1 MNHLIRKFIKKK
13 QKKILFFLFFRFP
26 ESAFDYKYKM
36 KTDLYDLAKNQA
48 HVNHLI
54 FSPDGKKFSAYGSD
68 RVIRVYK
75 LRSGKIWRKFNEKL
89 KAVTEIQNKD
99 ELMNEMEFG
108 RRMAMEKDLMKTNKF
123 ARSESLFDETGQFLM
138 YSTLLG
144 IRVIALRTGACLKII
159 GLTETMRFLSLALFQ
174 GSITEDKRTAALTLE
189 MKAANNPALAEN
201 ITGDCAVL

>member
-1 MNHLIRKFIKKK
+1 
-13 QKKILFFLFFRFP
+13 
-26 ESAFDYKYKM
+26 M

-123 ARSESLFDETGQFLM
+123 ARSEVAFF
-138 YSTLLG
+138 
-144 IRVIALRTGACLKII
+144 
-159 GLTETMRFLSLALFQ
+159 
-174 GSITEDKRTAALTLE
+174 
-189 MKAANNPALAEN
+189 
-201 ITGDCAVL
+201 